1 MTNSKG
7 QSDAAK
13 SMDKPTHK
21 RARPT
26 LGARDVVKSAAFY
39 KEVLQFDLDVIQD
52 DPAAFA
58 LLSNGGAE
66 IALTESLDPPVA
78 DFAVIYIE
86 TSDVRT
92 IYERCRNNDVE
103 IAVDITGQPY
113 GATNFVLVDPDGHR
127 IAVGETDD

>member
-1 MTNSKG
+1 MADSKD
-7 QSDAAK
+7 SENTDR
-13 SMDKPTHK
+13 PVHV

-26 LGARDVVKSAAFY
+26 LGTRDVVKSAAFY

-58 LLSNGGAE
+58 LLSNGGAQ

-78 DFAVIYIE
+78 DFAVVYIE
-86 TSDVRT
+86 TDDVRA
-92 IYERCRNNDVE
+92 IYERCHDNDVE
-103 IAVDITGQPY
+103 IAVDITGQPW

-127 IAVGETDD
+127 IAVGEPDD